1 VRGAIVGRLG
11 GLDPTTCRAAVD
23 RPAEAYTVAVA
34 AIAFANSYMTFFG
47 RDGGNIARIQLD
59 AACTLTD
66 ERSGA
71 SERFYLIAPCRA
83 ERMYL
88 ESGLFQ
94 QPNYEFCGVFSPSDC
109 LLIRTHWASERDNR
123 EYGLNRGRFEDV
135 HLDIRTFASETRLID
150 EAAIVAATLDNRPLV
165 ARTELHHPERG
176 WRALLEYPVK
186 TMNVLREPP
195 RFQVDTG
202 PLIRP
207 DVDSTAER
215 PIERLEMAY
224 VAYNRFD
231 RAEFIR
237 REPTAIPTADR
248 PLARTTDY
256 SRVEVVAAR
265 NEIVCAG

>member
-1 VRGAIVGRLG
+1 MI
-11 GLDPTTCRAAVD
+11 D
-23 RPAEAYTVAVA
+23 
-34 AIAFANSYMTFFG
+34 FANSYMTFFG
-47 RDGGNIARIQLD
+47 KDGGNIARIQLD

-66 ERSGA
+66 ERSGT

-88 ESGLFQ
+88 ETQLFQ
-94 QPNYEFCGVFSPSDC
+94 MPNYEFCGIFTDHDC

-135 HLDIRTFASETRLID
+135 HLDVRSFPSDATLGRVAD
-150 EAAIVAATLDNRPLV
+150 IVRATLDNRPLV
-165 ARTELHHPERG
+165 ARTELRDPDRG
-176 WRALLEYPVK
+176 LRALLEYPIK

-207 DVDSTAER
+207 DFASTAER
-215 PIERLEMAY
+215 TIERLGMAY
-224 VAYNRFD
+224 VVYHGFD

-237 REPTAIPTADR
+237 REPVAIPALDR

-256 SRVEVVAAR
+256 SLIEIVPAR
-265 NEIVCAG
+265 NEIVCAV